1 MTPAIGYKNTSLW
14 LRDSKELLSS
24 INFDFIT
31 RAAIVYNNSRYYA
44 GASLVSHTY
53 SYTKN
58 SLSILNGF
66 GVINFYFGVNIGR
79 KNK

>member
-1 MTPAIGYKNTSLW
+1 MNFSL
-14 LRDSKELLSS
+14 LYATAFFLSS
-24 INFDFIT
+24 INFDLIT

-44 GASLVSHTY
+44 GASLVAHTY

-66 GVINFYFGVNIGR
+66 GVINVYFGVNFWR
-79 KNK
+79 KKR